1 MSSTTYSEFEDW
13 LPRPTAFGLALGL
26 WITGF
31 AIAGAAA
38 WRMHGAA
45 PEPTGTPTATTPG
58 SVDSTAS
65 ETVIVIPQDVV
76 VGHKRPA
83 AGVTMKQKP

>member
-13 LPRPTAFGLALGL
+13 LPRPAAFGLALGL

-31 AIAGAAA
+31 AVAGAAA
-38 WRMHGAA
+38 WRMDGAA
-45 PEPTGTPTATTPG
+45 PEPTAPTATTRG
-58 SVDSTAS
+58 GVDSTTS
-65 ETVIVIPQDVV
+65 GTVIVIPEDVV
-76 VGHKRPA
+76 VGRRRPA